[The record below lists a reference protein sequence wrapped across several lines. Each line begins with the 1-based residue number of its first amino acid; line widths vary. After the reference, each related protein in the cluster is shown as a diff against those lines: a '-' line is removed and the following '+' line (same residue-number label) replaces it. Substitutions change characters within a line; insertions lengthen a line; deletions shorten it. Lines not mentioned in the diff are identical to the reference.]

1 MLKGE
6 LIMADA
12 NKVKFGLKNV
22 YYAVATISGSTVTYA
37 TPVAI
42 PGAVNLSLDAQ
53 GEETNF
59 YADDT
64 KYYNVT
70 NNTGYSGDLE
80 VAKFPDAFM
89 SDIFGLSADTDGTI
103 FEDAENEP
111 AQFALLFEF
120 AGDANKTRHCLYL
133 CSCSRPALASGTLTE
148 SKEPVT
154 ESVTITASP
163 LPIDSNGMRIVR
175 SKCVYGDTN
184 YNGWFSAVHQYT

>member
-1 MLKGE
+1 MS
-6 LIMADA
+6 DS

-22 YYAVATISGSTVTYA
+22 HYAKATVTGSTVTYG

-42 PGAVNLSLDAQ
+42 PGAVNLSMDPQ

-80 VAKFPDAFM
+80 VAKFPESFYA
-89 SDIFGLSADTDGTI
+89 DIFGQAADTDGVL
-103 FEDAENEP
+103 FEDAEVEP

-120 AGDANKTRHCLYL
+120 AGDANKVRHCLYL
-133 CSCSRPALASGTLTE
+133 CSASRPAVSSGTLTE

-154 ESVTITASP
+154 ETSTITASP

-175 SKCVYGDTN
+175 SKCVEGDTE
-184 YNGWFSAVHQYT
+184 YAGWFTAVHQYT

>member
-1 MLKGE
+1 
-6 LIMADA
+6 MADS

-22 YYAVATISGSTVTYA
+22 HYSKITISGGVYTYA

-80 VAKFPDAFM
+80 VAKFPESFYT
-89 SDIFGLSADTDGTI
+89 DIFGYSADTDGSI
-103 FEDAENEP
+103 FEDAEVEP
-111 AQFALLFEF
+111 EQFALLFEF
-120 AGDANKTRHCLYL
+120 AGDANKTRHCLYN
-133 CSCSRPALASGTLTE
+133 CTCSRPALASGTLTE

-175 SKCVYGDTN
+175 SKCNEGDTN
-184 YNGWFSAVHQYT
+184 YSAWFSAVHTYT

>member
-1 MLKGE
+1 
-6 LIMADA
+6 MADS

-22 YYAVATISGSTVTYA
+22 YYAVATVSGSTVTYG
-37 TPVAI
+37 TPKAI
-42 PGAVNLSLDAQ
+42 KGAVNLSLDSQ

-80 VAKFPDAFM
+80 VARFPESFLA
-89 SDIFGLSADTDGTI
+89 DIFGISTDSNGTQY
-103 FEDAENEP
+103 EDAEFEP
-111 AQFALLFEF
+111 EQFALLFEF

-163 LPIDSNGMRIVR
+163 LPMDTNGMRIVR
-175 SKCVYGDTN
+175 SKCNEGDDDYEN
-184 YNGWFSAVHQYT
+184 WFSAVVQYSPVTT

>member
-1 MLKGE
+1 MS
-6 LIMADA
+6 DS

-22 YYAVATISGSTVTYA
+22 HYAKATVAGSTVTYGP
-37 TPVAI
+37 PVAI
-42 PGAVNLSLDAQ
+42 PGAVNLSMDPQ

-80 VAKFPDAFM
+80 VAKFPESFYA
-89 SDIFGLSADTDGTI
+89 DIFGQAADTDGVL
-103 FEDAENEP
+103 FEDAEVEP

-120 AGDANKTRHCLYL
+120 AGDANKVRHCLYL
-133 CSCSRPALASGTLTE
+133 CSASRPAVSSGTLTE

-154 ESVTITASP
+154 ETSTITASP

-175 SKCVYGDTN
+175 SKCVEGDAEYAN
-184 YNGWFSAVHQYT
+184 WFTAVHQYT

>member
-1 MLKGE
+1 
-6 LIMADA
+6 MADS

-22 YYAVATISGSTVTYA
+22 YYSKITITGGVYGWG

-42 PGAVNLSLDAQ
+42 KGAVNLSLDAQ

-80 VAKFPDAFM
+80 VAKFPESFLA
-89 SDIFGLSADTDGTI
+89 DIFGVAADQDGVL
-103 FEDAENEP
+103 FEDAEVEP
-111 AQFALLFEF
+111 AAFALLFEF
-120 AGDANKTRHCLYL
+120 AGDQNKTRHCLYN
-133 CSCSRPALASGTLTE
+133 CTCSRPALNSGTLTE

-175 SKCVYGDTN
+175 SKCNEGDAEYST
-184 YNGWFSAVHQYT
+184 WFSAVHEYTP

>member
-1 MLKGE
+1 MS
-6 LIMADA
+6 DS

-22 YYAVATISGSTVTYA
+22 HYAKATVTGSTVTYA

-42 PGAVNLSLDAQ
+42 PGAVNLSLDPQ

-70 NNTGYSGDLE
+70 NDTGYSGELE
-80 VAKFPDAFM
+80 VAKFPDSFYA
-89 SDIFGLSADTDGTI
+89 DIFGFAADTDGVI
-103 FEDAENEP
+103 FEDAEIEP
-111 AQFALLFEF
+111 SQFALLFEF
-120 AGDANKTRHCLYL
+120 AGDANKTRHCMYL
-133 CSCSRPALASGTLTE
+133 CSASRPAVSSGTLTE

-154 ESVTITASP
+154 ETSTITASP

-175 SKCVYGDTN
+175 SKCVEGDTE
-184 YNGWFSAVHQYT
+184 YSGWYTAVHQYT